1 MAWSDH
7 LRRGIFVLLLTP
19 VVSVLT
25 AFAVSAAGVAD
36 DQGMA
41 GPATVL
47 VWAAMAALIAFVG
60 GFFLARQIPSARL
73 VQLNLLLA
81 ILAGIL
87 AVYVGFR
94 LSRQASAT
102 PTNCSSV
109 GPNRRSSTLPTPT
122 FSIPTWAAPP
132 TNTLSAT
139 TTNVGGVNNSPK
151 GCDVWW
157 SMTPCGSAPT
167 EPGLERCGPGGAT
180 RRSRPA
186 CARGR
191 PARSRSPTPTG

>member
-94 LSRQASAT
+94 LSRQASSTPPADPRTGIRIQNAT
-102 PTNCSSV
+102 DFHCQTIIQQHTFCV
-109 GPNRRSSTLPTPT
+109 ETIIITFLRSQLAVVIPLTVKNPGMFDPPLP
-122 FSIPTWAAPP
+122 
-132 TNTLSAT
+132 
-139 TTNVGGVNNSPK
+139 
-151 GCDVWW
+151 
-157 SMTPCGSAPT
+157 
-167 EPGLERCGPGGAT
+167 
-180 RRSRPA
+180 
-186 CARGR
+186 CAIRFH
-191 PARSRSPTPTG
+191 